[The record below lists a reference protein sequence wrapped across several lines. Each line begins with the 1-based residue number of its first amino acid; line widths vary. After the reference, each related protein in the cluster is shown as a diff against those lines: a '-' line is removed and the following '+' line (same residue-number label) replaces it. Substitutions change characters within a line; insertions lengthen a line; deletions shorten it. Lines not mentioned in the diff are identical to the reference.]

1 MHSSRHYTVHCT
13 ATVESKIFLTKLWK
27 LMFFYKFNHQRWC
40 DIFSDIHTKD
50 HSSSFVKIILCS
62 TSHTYDVPYPLSLSH
77 IFLIYPLS
85 FIFIPIFFHIISIHP
100 LFHFFLIL
108 SKYFFLEKYPDD
120 HFLKIV
126 TLAQNGYPHF
136 KLRVTFSSYPQ
147 LLKRDSLKCNMKY
160 HFLKPSPL
168 QFAACLISNNGTQL
182 ALIWF

>member
-1 MHSSRHYTVHCT
+1 MMWQFFWYIYEGSFIKFCQDHFV
-13 ATVESKIFLTKLWK
+13 FNLT
-27 LMFFYKFNHQRWC
+27 HIWC
-40 DIFSDIHTKD
+40 SL
-50 HSSSFVKIILCS
+50 S
-62 TSHTYDVPYPLSLSH
+62 LSLSH

-126 TLAQNGYPHF
+126 TLAQNSYPHF

-168 QFAACLISNNGTQL
+168 QLAACMNFDISIPCFERMRWYLGFAGDESFAARFEYTILWLENSKSFCCIDV
-182 ALIWF
+182 